1 MTLRVVVVD
10 DEPIARRR
18 VRRLLGGIGGVEVVG
33 EAGDGDA
40 AVARVASTRP
50 DLVLLDIEMPGPDG
64 LEVARRLSP
73 TRPIVVFL
81 TAHERY
87 AVQAFEVHAVG
98 YLLKPVSRERL
109 AAVIDRARIDAAR
122 GAVAADGLAAA
133 LDEVARHRAAI
144 RRLPV
149 RTHGRVELVDEDAID
164 WIAAADNYAVLHC
177 GRRAHLIRDTL
188 ARLERTLDPARFLRI
203 HRSAIVHLDRI
214 DRLEPVGRGDY
225 RVVLRDGSRLSLSRT
240 HRARLER
247 VLGRRL

>member
-33 EAGDGDA
+33 EAGDGEA
-40 AVARVASTRP
+40 AVARVVSMRP
-50 DLVLLDIEMPGPDG
+50 DLILLDVEMPGPDG
-64 LEVARRLSP
+64 LEVARRLLP
-73 TRPIVVFL
+73 IRPVVVFL

-109 AAVIDRARIDAAR
+109 ATVIDRARIDAAR
-122 GAVAADGLAAA
+122 GAVADDGLAAA
-133 LDEVARHRAAI
+133 LDELARHRAAI

-149 RTHGRVELVDEDAID
+149 RTHGRVELVDEEAID
-164 WIAAADNYAVLHC
+164 WIEAADNYSVLHC

-188 ARLERTLDPARFLRI
+188 ARLDRTLDPARFLRI

-214 DRLEPVGRGDY
+214 DRLEPAGRGDY

-240 HRARLER
+240 HRDRLER